1 MQRHTTYPGI
11 SEEQKLAR
19 LEEFNLA
26 MEDDA
31 KAMEQRVKMLY
42 DENDKLN
49 AQFAENLRKLDREDP
64 ELASAMREMREK
76 MKMRGE
82 DSFEIAEKLME
93 LMEESRK
100 K

>member
-1 MQRHTTYPGI
+1 
-11 SEEQKLAR
+11 
-19 LEEFNLA
+19 

-49 AQFAENLRKLDREDP
+49 AQFAENLRKLEREDP